1 MITLRTISYDDF
13 FECIQLEPFEH
24 QKQFVA
30 SNLYSLAEAY
40 IASAN
45 GDFVPM
51 PYGIYAGEDMVGFI
65 MLAYDPADPDDGD
78 DESVYKICRL
88 MLDKRYQG
96 RGYARKAVEQALAL
110 IRSFPY
116 GEAGLVV
123 LSYKPTNDRARR
135 LFSSLGF
142 QETGE
147 MNDDEVWAVLEL

>member
-1 MITLRTISYDDF
+1 
-13 FECIQLEPFEH
+13 
-24 QKQFVA
+24 
-30 SNLYSLAEAY
+30 
-40 IASAN
+40 
-45 GDFVPM
+45 M
-51 PYGIYAGEDMVGFI
+51 PYGIYAGEDVVGFI